1 MNIEHLTFYILKND
15 STASHALKYI
25 GVFGGIQALN
35 LLMGIIRNKFTS
47 IFLGGSGLGLMVIY
61 NSVAEFVSNSTNLGV
76 SFASVRSLSELFE
89 TGTEEEVSHAVRVI
103 RTWCFWTAILAAV
116 FCICCAPLLGSLF
129 ASDEK
134 LQDDWSIALLAPMV
148 FSMALIGGEISILKG
163 LRRLK
168 RVATISAVVA
178 ASLLITTL
186 PFYSLMH
193 TRGIIIA
200 LNVSV
205 IVALGIHFCFTLP
218 LYPWRVSPFSLKIM
232 REGWPLVRIGIP
244 FAIAAMTTA
253 GSTMVLLALILRLGS
268 QADVGYYKM
277 GYAIM
282 VSYAGLVLTSMEA
295 DYFPRLSAVNNDIER
310 RNTAMNIQIRACL
323 MFVAPILIAMMVM
336 MPWIIRILLKE
347 EFLIINEMA
356 VCAAGFIFFKAI
368 ATPIAY
374 IALARGDSLLFLFME
389 LICNLFSVGLIVGGY
404 YLWGLTGAGIGLSA
418 SSLFDLLL
426 IGICYGIHYHARM
439 ETATWAVIAVQ
450 IIVIGIA
457 LAACLMLPPI
467 GKYSVGAV
475 LLPLSLWQAWRMW
488 KKEHK

>member
-1 MNIEHLTFYILKND
+1 
-15 STASHALKYI
+15 
-25 GVFGGIQALN
+25 
-35 LLMGIIRNKFTS
+35 
-47 IFLGGSGLGLMVIY
+47 
-61 NSVAEFVSNSTNLGV
+61 
-76 SFASVRSLSELFE
+76 
-89 TGTEEEVSHAVRVI
+89 
-103 RTWCFWTAILAAV
+103 
-116 FCICCAPLLGSLF
+116 
-129 ASDEK
+129 
-134 LQDDWSIALLAPMV
+134 
-148 FSMALIGGEISILKG
+148 
-163 LRRLK
+163 
-168 RVATISAVVA
+168 
-178 ASLLITTL
+178 
-186 PFYSLMH
+186 
-193 TRGIIIA
+193 
-200 LNVSV
+200 
-205 IVALGIHFCFTLP
+205 
-218 LYPWRVSPFSLKIM
+218 
-232 REGWPLVRIGIP
+232 
-244 FAIAAMTTA
+244 
-253 GSTMVLLALILRLGS
+253 
-268 QADVGYYKM
+268 
-277 GYAIM
+277 
-282 VSYAGLVLTSMEA
+282 MEA

-323 MFVAPILIAMMVM
+323 MFVAPMLIAMMVM